1 MCSPTV
7 ITRIEFQ
14 TIPQRKLKGSVS
26 KLKYFHT
33 DMLCN
38 GSRNIINLFNVF
50 LGLICEHTYFD
61 RCVRFL
67 KAPQTSHIHTHN
79 TQLHIYIHR
88 HTSPSTSHQQPFKL
102 PYLDSTRPIFI
113 HRHTTI
119 KHSTHL
125 NSSLLNCLIS
135 IKLFDHQPA
144 NTHKEIESRP
154 LHYTGLTSLLALD

>member
-14 TIPQRKLKGSVS
+14 TISQRKLKGSVS

-88 HTSPSTSHQQPFKL
+88 HTSPQ
-102 PYLDSTRPIFI
+102 
-113 HRHTTI
+113 
-119 KHSTHL
+119 HL
-125 NSSLLNCLIS
+125 TSSLLNYPIS
-135 IKLFDHQPA
+135 IPLGLYLYIDTQPLNIVHISIVA
-144 NTHKEIESRP
+144 F
-154 LHYTGLTSLLALD
+154 